1 MINND
6 SVVLLIVT
14 VFTGI
19 DVYAQ
24 MNNDNYVSYFNC
36 FNDNVIIQLAPPF
49 GPPPISILIP
59 SACRVISHPRAL
71 EVKQLQS
78 VACTRARACTKQQT
92 DRLSRPP
99 A

>member
-49 GPPPISILIP
+49 PLLQKLHLFFSCSNIP
-59 SACRVISHPRAL
+59 VVVGYGKKVP
-71 EVKQLQS
+71 
-78 VACTRARACTKQQT
+78 
-92 DRLSRPP
+92 
-99 A
+99 